1 MPPEGRVRS
10 DTADNLRT
18 DIPLFRVQL
27 VVLKDLDGRVLT
39 TSQFLWLQ
47 RTQTTHFSLRYL
59 SHMSVAV
66 RAMLWYTCNG
76 TYRLH
81 PIDTPHGRWNV

>member
-1 MPPEGRVRS
+1 M
-10 DTADNLRT
+10 RT

-27 VVLKDLDGRVLT
+27 VVLKDLDLRVLT
-39 TSQFLWLQ
+39 TPQFLWLQ
-47 RTQTTHFSLRYL
+47 RTRATHFSLGDL
-59 SHMSVAV
+59 GHMSVAV
-66 RAMLWYTCNG
+66 QAMLLYTCKG